1 MNLVRILFCSFA
13 ISLFSLMRS
22 VWATSPNSGKYSI
35 QLTAELEQ
43 TVSFRIIVNGET
55 QTFSAI
61 HVPNTGS
68 EWLNFSAS
76 YGDNIRVD
84 ILSWTISASRNRF
97 SYVISN
103 GPNGSGRV
111 IYNSKSTTF
120 TPVNYC
126 TSGTCQYRIEGINFE
141 GSTVDVFVNGK
152 NVITNFDGGADQFFS
167 VNAGDIIKTV
177 FTYAGGRLDIY
188 FFIYIGDLYNRYVY
202 NAFGQE
208 AQIYSYS
215 PSGGYMYPIS
225 QENVSEFATSI
236 GAGTQSNGFIPLK
249 LPIA

>member
-43 TVSFRIIVNGET
+43 TVSFNIIVNGET

-61 HVPNTGS
+61 PVPNTGT
-68 EWLNFSAS
+68 EWLDFSAS

-103 GPNGSGRV
+103 GPGGSGRV

-126 TSGTCQYRIEGINFE
+126 TSGTCQYRIEGVNLD

-152 NVITNFDGGADQFFS
+152 VVIANFDGSADQFFS
-167 VNAGDIIKTV
+167 VNAGDVIKTV
-177 FTYAGGRLDIY
+177 FTYAGGRRNVLSILWFGDIRN
-188 FFIYIGDLYNRYVY
+188 LYVY
-202 NAFGQE
+202 NAFGE
-208 AQIYSYS
+208 DAQIYSYS